1 MDYRIGLRQV
11 FYILEKDIEEKLWN
25 KWLAI
30 YPNMKQ
36 DTFIS
41 FTEFKEMHKPQKKVA
56 QSDKK
61 RIDKMVDGIRAGV
74 VRK

>member
-1 MDYRIGLRQV
+1 
-11 FYILEKDIEEKLWN
+11 
-25 KWLAI
+25 
-30 YPNMKQ
+30 MKQ

-74 VRK
+74 VKKSI